1 MKPAIYGLVALFLPA
16 CAAAA
21 HSQDFNTPAPGFI
34 TPAPG
39 FTEPAPGF
47 TEPAPG
53 FTEPAPGFTEPVPEF
68 QSPPDTAVP
77 EDPDGEDPDEENPDD
92 EVDFGSGPTEQ
103 EIEQVLE
110 FAADYFFQLN
120 ALETEE
126 FLFAFWETSANLGLE
141 PADIDLRTG
150 AAIVIYL
157 WVDRELGLVREF
169 RDP

>member
-1 MKPAIYGLVALFLPA
+1 MKPAIYGLVALFFLA
-16 CAAAA
+16 FAAAA
-21 HSQDFNTPAPGFI
+21 YSQDFNTPAPGFT

-47 TEPAPG
+47 SD
-53 FTEPAPGFTEPVPEF
+53 PVPEF

-77 EDPDGEDPDEENPDD
+77 EDPDGEDPDDETPDD
-92 EVDFGSGPTEQ
+92 EFDFDNGLTEQ

-110 FAADYFFQLN
+110 FAAQYLFQLN
-120 ALETEE
+120 ALETDE
-126 FLFAFWETSANLGLE
+126 FIFAFWETSANLGLE

-157 WVDRELGLVREF
+157 WVDRELGISGSAAL
-169 RDP
+169 DG

>member
-1 MKPAIYGLVALFLPA
+1 MKPATFGLAALFLFTF
-16 CAAAA
+16 AAAA
-21 HSQDFNTPAPGFI
+21 YSQDFNTPAPGFP

-47 TEPAPG
+47 TDPAPG
-53 FTEPAPGFTEPVPEF
+53 FTDPVPEF

-77 EDPDGEDPDEENPDD
+77 EDPDGEDPDEENPDED
-92 EVDFGSGPTEQ
+92 VDFGSGPTQQ

-110 FAADYFFQLN
+110 FAAQHFFQLN
-120 ALETEE
+120 ALETDE
-126 FLFAFWETSANLGLE
+126 FIFAFWETSASLGLE

-157 WVDRELGLVREF
+157 WGTVRKPRF
-169 RDP
+169 DFHRPTSNA